1 MRFVKIIR
9 LFMELHLHLLRRTHN
24 HILLPLLIHRYL
36 LIFTVF
42 DVAAVAIVVAKE
54 SSRVKL
60 FKAMVIVLVYVV
72 RFVKVSWLL

>member
-24 HILLPLLIHRYL
+24 HILLPLLIHGYL

-42 DVAAVAIVVAKE
+42 DDVAVAIVVAMGFSK
-54 SSRVKL
+54 VKP
-60 FKAMVIVLVYVV
+60 FKAMVIVQVYVV

>member
-24 HILLPLLIHRYL
+24 HILLLLLIHRYL

-42 DVAAVAIVVAKE
+42 DDVAIAIVVAMGFSK
-54 SSRVKL
+54 VKL
-60 FKAMVIVLVYVV
+60 FKAMVIVQVYVV